1 MAYSPF
7 NHTGQWTQWA
17 QFLKSIRAYLDQK
30 GYTEVSTPHL
40 VEVGAFESTIDTLR
54 VSYSTGSAELH
65 SSPEIEMKKI
75 LALFEKPIYQICKSF
90 RDDPPTPTHAIE
102 FTLLEFYR
110 PMCSSRSL
118 EKETLNLISA
128 VSTKQPVIKTES
140 VYDLILKK
148 TGINLDTATDSQELA
163 RQVKKLTSIHV
174 TSGDSWSDIF
184 FKIMIELIEPS
195 LPPDTLYLL
204 NQYPSAVSPLSKT
217 IPNSSKADRFEIYWK
232 GMELCNGCS
241 ELTDAAAL
249 KRRYQMES
257 QDRIKAGKSPHP
269 EPKDLFLSASKIDGA
284 SGVAIGL
291 ERLFKA
297 LNS

>member
-1 MAYSPF
+1 M
-7 NHTGQWTQWA
+7 
-17 QFLKSIRAYLDQK
+17 
-30 GYTEVSTPHL
+30 
-40 VEVGAFESTIDTLR
+40 
-54 VSYSTGSAELH
+54 
-65 SSPEIEMKKI
+65 
-75 LALFEKPIYQICKSF
+75 LF
-90 RDDPPTPTHAIE
+90 
-102 FTLLEFYR
+102 
-110 PMCSSRSL
+110 RS
-118 EKETLNLISA
+118 
-128 VSTKQPVIKTES
+128 
-140 VYDLILKK
+140 
-148 TGINLDTATDSQELA
+148 GINLDTATDSKELA

-174 TSGDSWSDIF
+174 TSDDSWSDIF

-195 LPPDTLYLL
+195 LSPDTLYLL

-217 IPNSSKADRFEIYWK
+217 IPNSSKAERFEIYWK

-257 QDRIKAGKSPHP
+257 QDRIKARKSPHP
-269 EPKDLFLSASKIDGA
+269 EPKDLFLSASKIEGA